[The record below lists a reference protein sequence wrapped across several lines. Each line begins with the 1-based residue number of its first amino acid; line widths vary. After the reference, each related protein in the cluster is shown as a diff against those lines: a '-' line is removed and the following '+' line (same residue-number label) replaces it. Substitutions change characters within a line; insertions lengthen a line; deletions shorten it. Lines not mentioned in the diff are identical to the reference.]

1 MCEYMGDQERESTA
15 ALWPGRVW
23 VDREV
28 RRSRRLIAGWEV
40 PTAIWGVDEGM
51 GEREWW
57 SGVWRYWWS
66 GTLDKGL
73 LAGEGCLNETGSGC
87 GRDLAIIELCLTG
100 PSP

>member
-1 MCEYMGDQERESTA
+1 MSGMIMDHS
-15 ALWPGRVW
+15 
-23 VDREV
+23 D
-28 RRSRRLIAGWEV
+28 
-40 PTAIWGVDEGM
+40 IWNDFGGEDEEGGGNGGEAVVGHFLVDESGQATFGM